1 MNMILLIIGTVLS
14 ALFIIMMFAGSKYDY
29 MIESLQG
36 DDFPCKGLYVVGL
49 KWQDFRPVQLK
60 GK

>member
-29 MIESLQG
+29 MIA
-36 DDFPCKGLYVVGL
+36 VA
-49 KWQDFRPVQLK
+49 
-60 GK
+60 